1 MMLLGCLHP
10 PSGAVALTAVLG
22 GPAIRSL
29 GYTFVAWPVGL
40 NSLLLLVCA
49 LIFNNVTGRTYPH
62 AAPVESRNDVGS
74 GAAMGAGLNAADIDA
89 ALAQFDEVLD
99 ILEAG
104 AAKARAIAE
113 KKMAV
118 VRDAVGIL

>member
-1 MMLLGCLHP
+1 
-10 PSGAVALTAVLG
+10 
-22 GPAIRSL
+22 
-29 GYTFVAWPVGL
+29 
-40 NSLLLLVCA
+40 
-49 LIFNNVTGRTYPH
+49 
-62 AAPVESRNDVGS
+62 
-74 GAAMGAGLNAADIDA
+74 
-89 ALAQFDEVLD
+89 VLD